1 MMTPRSR
8 KPVLLVSGTNI
19 NNLAKLTPAL
29 THLQEEDDSESGVID
44 PTNTSVHTP
53 KQLLTKSKSD
63 GALPSAH
70 SESVQRKINKT
81 DSPKTLSDTFKQ
93 YLSSRDI
100 LMTSDSMTDSSF
112 SSRSDDFQSCSRTEL
127 EKSDVPERNFSDS
140 MMFVLDGNVPE
151 NCDDE
156 SMSDSEGEKKFV
168 LKPRQFDEN
177 GKPIVFETSF

>member
-29 THLQEEDDSESGVID
+29 THLQEEDSESCIIE
-44 PTNTSVHTP
+44 PSNTSVYTP
-53 KQLLTKSKSD
+53 KQQLLIKSKSE
-63 GALPSAH
+63 GELR
-70 SESVQRKINKT
+70 SVQSGSNKINKT

-100 LMTSDSMTDSSF
+100 LTSDSMTDSTF
-112 SSRSDDFQSCSRTEL
+112 SSRSDDFQSQEG
-127 EKSDVPERNFSDS
+127 NFSDS

-151 NCDDE
+151 NGDDE

>member
-29 THLQEEDDSESGVID
+29 THLQEEDSESCIIE
-44 PTNTSVHTP
+44 PSNTSVRTP
-53 KQLLTKSKSD
+53 KQQFLMKSKSE
-63 GALPSAH
+63 GELRSAQ
-70 SESVQRKINKT
+70 SGSNKINKT

-100 LMTSDSMTDSSF
+100 LTSDSMTDSTF
-112 SSRSDDFQSCSRTEL
+112 SSRSDDFQSCSRTGLEL
-127 EKSDVPERNFSDS
+127 EKSEAQEGNFSDS

-151 NCDDE
+151 NGDDE